1 MPPRHGRGQVGQN
14 RAKSTCIIVAGI
26 SLETT
31 DKPTSEAGIA
41 EASKPRAFS
50 ASELIHC
57 GACSRAN
64 PPTRGNC
71 MYCGAALEITQ
82 LNAFAPAATPAE
94 TEVTSD
100 VCFHIVAGPPAQ
112 IEEAAIDQLAA
123 LLNIKPSELKSLF
136 THAPGAPVLAVN
148 SEKQAR
154 LAAEQLKEYG
164 IGTRVI
170 SDGDLEVFNPP
181 LVISGLEIRDAEVIG
196 RLGKGKRAV
205 AASWDEIRLVVS
217 GRLYFETREIEQK
230 RSRARRTIDERE
242 ILTDEAVL
250 DIYPRTD
257 NRGWR
262 IRADNF
268 DFSCLGATKRLTAF
282 ENFTA
287 LTSLLSEHAATAV
300 FDDSYLRVRRAL
312 DSVWSSELNARTKD
326 SRRNPFGDFDS
337 SVTSTNNELQ
347 FTRYSRLLRQLLAST
362 SIGHA

>member
-1 MPPRHGRGQVGQN
+1 MRPRHGRGQVGQI

-31 DKPTSEAGIA
+31 GKPDSEAVMA
-41 EASKPRAFS
+41 DASKPRAFA
-50 ASELIHC
+50 ASELVHC

-64 PPTRGNC
+64 SPTRGSC
-71 MYCGAALEITQ
+71 MYCGTALEITR
-82 LNAFAPAATPAE
+82 LNAFAPAPAE
-94 TEVTSD
+94 TEATAD
-100 VCFHIVAGPPAQ
+100 VCFHVVAVPPAQ
-112 IEEAAIDQLAA
+112 IDEAALGQLAA
-123 LLNIKPSELKSLF
+123 LLNIKPSELRSLF
-136 THAPGAPVLAVN
+136 VHAPAAPVLAVN

-154 LAAEQLKEYG
+154 LAAEKLREHG

-170 SDGDLEVFNPP
+170 SDGEIDIFNPP
-181 LVISGLEIRDAEVIG
+181 LAVSRLEIRDAEVIG
-196 RLGKGKRAV
+196 RFGQGKHAV

-230 RSRARRTIDERE
+230 RSRAKQLIDERE

-250 DIYPRTD
+250 DIYPRTE

-268 DFSCLGATKRLTAF
+268 DFSCLGAAKRLTAF

-287 LTSLLSEHAATAV
+287 LKSLLSEHAMTAV

-312 DSVWSSELNARTKD
+312 DSVWPSEPNALTKD
-326 SRRNPFGDFDS
+326 SRRNAFGNFDS
-337 SVTSTNNELQ
+337 SVTSTNNEFQ
-347 FTRYSRLLRQLLAST
+347 FTRYSRLLRQLLAPT
-362 SIGHA
+362 SEDHA